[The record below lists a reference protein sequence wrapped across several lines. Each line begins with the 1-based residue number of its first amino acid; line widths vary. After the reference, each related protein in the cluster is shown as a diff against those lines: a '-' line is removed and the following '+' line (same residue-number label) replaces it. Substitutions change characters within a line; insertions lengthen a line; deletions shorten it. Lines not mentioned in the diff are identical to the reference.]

1 MRLRKFRDF
10 VIWLEGALIDS
21 IGGGRESLSKVSQLI
36 SSARAGEFAMAIED
50 GALEGR
56 EGFEI
61 SARFRRL
68 IEERIERLEKDA
80 DSDEAQLAVLR
91 HGDHIRR
98 HMRLIAVQRAEARRM
113 RSFIE
118 SAGTRVPPPMMSL

>member
-1 MRLRKFRDF
+1 MP
-10 VIWLEGALIDS
+10 LEDAAPDS
-21 IGGGRESLSKVSQLI
+21 
-36 SSARAGEFAMAIED
+36 
-50 GALEGR
+50 R

-61 SARFRRL
+61 STRFRRL

-80 DSDEAQLAVLR
+80 DADEARLAALR

-113 RSFIE
+113 RGFLENS
-118 SAGTRVPPPMMSL
+118 GTRIPPPMMTL